1 MEPLVMKPKFILLIA
16 VGLLV
21 SGNLRA
27 QHSFQSLDEIWS
39 YALTHNAD
47 NQVKQLQV
55 SQAVQ
60 DKKTSNSFL
69 FPKVSVGLNGQD
81 NIDISETPVPGELVG
96 KPGETVNMKFGKHY
110 AFSAG
115 IDVSYNLLDWQSVYQ
130 SKIAATNLEL
140 KKAGQSYFG
149 QNLKE
154 QLAQFYF
161 ASLTAE
167 KAVRIGTDDLAT
179 ADTLLNLTEDRFREG
194 TIDAL
199 ALNQARIR
207 RNTVFEQLESTRQY
221 RDECLSNL
229 KILLGLDAGTELNL
243 TENLS
248 VQMVS
253 GESEPL
259 LPNDRLTD
267 QYRLQHEL
275 SEYEMKKAKAAFA
288 PKIGFRAYFGNNQYQ
303 DNFSLSLKSSDW
315 SPNNYV
321 GMSVAIPVFTGFA
334 NRSQAKSAHIG
345 QQIAE
350 NTYRDELRKAAIN
363 DSLLQQNYT
372 RSIKVSASSFDTF
385 QLSKNN
391 ILLAGQKYKEGLLNL
406 DGYLNIFDDYLSAE
420 SQYLNRLS
428 EFLTN
433 KATIESRK

>member
-1 MEPLVMKPKFILLIA
+1 
-16 VGLLV
+16 
-21 SGNLRA
+21 
-27 QHSFQSLDEIWS
+27 
-39 YALTHNAD
+39 
-47 NQVKQLQV
+47 
-55 SQAVQ
+55 
-60 DKKTSNSFL
+60 L
-69 FPKVSVGLNGQD
+69 FSKVSVGLNGQD

-110 AFSAG
+110 AFNAG

-140 KKAGQSYFG
+140 KKAGQSYFV

-154 QLAQFYF
+154 QLAQLYF

-194 TIDAL
+194 TVDAL

-229 KILLGLDAGTELNL
+229 KISLGLDVGTELNL
-243 TENLS
+243 IENLS
-248 VQMVS
+248 AQMVT

-275 SEYEMKKAKAAFA
+275 SEYETKKAKAAFA

-350 NTYRDELRKAAIN
+350 NTYRDELRKTSIN

-372 RSIKVSASSFDTF
+372 RSIKVSASSFETF